1 MSQNIMKMMVMTD
14 SNFQLPGYYSFY
26 LVRRAMYFLAG
37 TFSYEFRK
45 DLPVSF
51 KAFEC
56 LCLKDKNKNLE
67 NIVLN
72 LVYRSSNVDL
82 KELKKYFKSSLSK

>member
-1 MSQNIMKMMVMTD
+1 
-14 SNFQLPGYYSFY
+14 
-26 LVRRAMYFLAG
+26 MYFLAG

>member
-1 MSQNIMKMMVMTD
+1 
-14 SNFQLPGYYSFY
+14 
-26 LVRRAMYFLAG
+26 MYFFAR
-37 TFSYEFRK
+37 TFLYEFRK

-56 LCLKDKNKNLE
+56 LCLKDKNKNLK

-72 LVYRSSNVDL
+72 LVYRSSNVDH
-82 KELKKYFKSSLSK
+82 KELKNYFKSSLSK